1 MKLYFP
7 DYVKEYCPQRKFF
20 WTVYRSLFEDEA
32 QAEIEKHRLEKM
44 GAQNEADTHI
54 TISAKFYEEFK
65 DYYAKPGKAPNFRE
79 GRLSSQPIDWGPQRW
94 IQILKAKES
103 SWGAEGSFQTGAEEA
118 DVRRDGSIPFL
129 ARTRSSKRKRQE
141 NEGSEWDKFRWIS

>member
-1 MKLYFP
+1 LTHKQANTLPLEDYPKVKLKAQYDRIVAKHPEMKLYFP

-65 DYYAKPGKAPNFRE
+65 DYYAKPGKAPNSRE
-79 GRLSSQPIDWGPQRW
+79 GGLSSQLID
-94 IQILKAKES
+94 
-103 SWGAEGSFQTGAEEA
+103 
-118 DVRRDGSIPFL
+118 
-129 ARTRSSKRKRQE
+129 
-141 NEGSEWDKFRWIS
+141 